1 MEKNHFVLASLYR
14 LKMVQIDEY
23 ACLKFSFHHILIESE
38 KNLIFVKNL
47 RYQAFY
53 EILCQSSRLSK
64 WKRIKYISKL
74 QGRFFSSIFPFNYM
88 YIQFQWMAHGFFVFT
103 SFFVLF
109 HIFTFFLVIASNH
122 SLRPTLV
129 EANMKTMSLKS
140 TQKQKHIIHQPFS
153 SRGD

>member
-38 KNLIFVKNL
+38 KNMIFVKNL

-74 QGRFFSSIFPFNYM
+74 QGRFFSSIFPLNYM

-103 SFFVLF
+103 
-109 HIFTFFLVIASNH
+109 TFFSRYCFKSFPKTHISRSQYENNVSKIHTKAKAHYS
-122 SLRPTLV
+122 PTIFIKGRL
-129 EANMKTMSLKS
+129 M
-140 TQKQKHIIHQPFS
+140 I
-153 SRGD
+153 